1 MEIEGR
7 FPDLWLS
14 TPLGRCFLRSERR
27 LVRQALEQRFGVD
40 MVQIGAWGDPRGFL
54 RGARTQRRTLLD
66 WRPGRGQDVTSEPD
80 ALALA
85 TDAADIILLPHTLEL
100 VQSPHSL
107 LREVDRVLR
116 PDGHLLVLGFNG
128 GSLWGLRQLLSISGF
143 PAGTRRVFREG
154 RLRDWLELLSFEIGS
169 TKRYGGYLPISAAR
183 LGVTDHNPLV
193 RWLPP
198 LAGGFLMGAQKR
210 TQPLTPMRQ
219 RWRRPRLQVVG
230 GLTEPTTRAGRINPS
245 Q

>member
-1 MEIEGR
+1 MELEGR

-27 LVRQALEQRFGVD
+27 LVRQALEQRFGQD

-54 RGARTQRRTLLD
+54 RGARTQRRSLVD
-66 WRPGRGQDVTSEPD
+66 WRPGRGQQVTSDPD
-80 ALALA
+80 GLALA
-85 TDAADIILLPHTLEL
+85 TDAVDIVLLPHTLEL

-116 PDGHLLVLGFNG
+116 PDGHLLILGFNG
-128 GSLWGLRQLLSISGF
+128 GSLWGLRQLLSAGGF

-154 RLRDWLELLSFEIGS
+154 RLRDWLELLSFEMGS
-169 TKRYGGYLPISAAR
+169 ASRYGCYLPISGAR
-183 LGVTDHNPLV
+183 LGVTDYSPLA
-193 RWLPP
+193 RWVPP
-198 LAGGFLMGAQKR
+198 LTGGFLLCAQKR
-210 TQPLTPMRQ
+210 IQPLTPIRQ

-230 GLTEPTTRAGRINPS
+230 SLAKPTARAGRINRT